1 MENVKFISNNK
12 DLLRKVISLDKARQ
26 AKCQQTG
33 TKTLEEEYRNYY
45 LEQKENNK
53 NFIEMLDYIEFY
65 LEMDY
70 EFYIE
75 DTDTMDNTFSSLED
89 LLAILYSNELLLED
103 AYSIRY
109 NEQMREYTFNI
120 STMEYKL
127 GVL

>member
-12 DLLRKVISLDKARQ
+12 DLLRKVISLDKARE
-26 AKCQQTG
+26 AKCQITG

-53 NFIEMLDYIEFY
+53 NFIEMLDYIEFH
-65 LEMDY
+65 LGMDY

-75 DTDTMDNTFSSLED
+75 NTYTMDNTFSSLED

-109 NEQMREYTFNI
+109 NKQMREYTFNI

-127 GVL
+127 GII